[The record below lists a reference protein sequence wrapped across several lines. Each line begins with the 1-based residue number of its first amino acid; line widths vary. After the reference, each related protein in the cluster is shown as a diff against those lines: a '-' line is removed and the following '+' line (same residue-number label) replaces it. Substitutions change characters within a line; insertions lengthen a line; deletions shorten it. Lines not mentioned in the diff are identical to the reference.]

1 TTKADNETLLLEQIK
16 HLNTLIEKLESKPS
30 TDGNNNKGLKVKIGK
45 LQFTKKEMKEMPR
58 LKDFSIRQKENGV
71 YEIRFRRYGYNESFS
86 SKDFS
91 VAKQKAFMW
100 LSEFEDEIR
109 AKKRISTEI
118 KESKGNYDNVIFGSF
133 ADNYMKTVKKKM
145 VQPNTYA
152 SIYNIFKLHILSKY
166 RALPL
171 KKINAML
178 LQKHLTELHE
188 RIPRVAESVKTLLNN
203 IFDYALNNGLIER
216 NPVKAVYIPKHIRET
231 GKALTIEEEK
241 EFVSRIRGSR
251 FETIY
256 LKLLYCGCRPCELS
270 GIQENVKDNTLT
282 IKNGKLKSYQ
292 KILYRTIPIFPKYKP
307 YATGKEIK
315 VNTQTLSEE
324 FRNFCPNH
332 TLKDLRHTFTT
343 RARECGI
350 DNELVS
356 LWTGHSLG
364 NITASVYTQYC
375 KYFNNRLQ
383 YVVSVAERR
392 GFVRSKQRL
401 RRNSDC
407 YCKTVNRVHN
417 SPKLFS

>member
-1 TTKADNETLLLEQIK
+1 MQNYKREKETTKADNETLLLEQIK

-30 TDGNNNKGLKVKIGK
+30 TDGNRGLKVKIGK

-100 LSEFEDEIR
+100 LSEFEDEIK
-109 AKKRISTEI
+109 AKKQFSVEI
-118 KESKGNYDNVIFGSF
+118 KESKSNYDNVIFGSF

-166 RALPL
+166 RTLPL

-203 IFDYALNNGLIER
+203 IFDYALNNGLIDR
-216 NPVKAVYIPKHIRET
+216 NPVKAVYIPKHIRAT
-231 GKALTIEEEK
+231 GKALTMEEEK
-241 EFVSRIRGSR
+241 EFIRKIKGSR

-256 LKLLYCGCRPCELS
+256 LKLLYS
-270 GIQENVKDNTLT
+270 G
-282 IKNGKLKSYQ
+282 
-292 KILYRTIPIFPKYKP
+292 
-307 YATGKEIK
+307 
-315 VNTQTLSEE
+315 
-324 FRNFCPNH
+324 
-332 TLKDLRHTFTT
+332 
-343 RARECGI
+343 
-350 DNELVS
+350 
-356 LWTGHSLG
+356 
-364 NITASVYTQYC
+364 
-375 KYFNNRLQ
+375 
-383 YVVSVAERR
+383 
-392 GFVRSKQRL
+392 
-401 RRNSDC
+401 
-407 YCKTVNRVHN
+407 
-417 SPKLFS
+417 

>member
-1 TTKADNETLLLEQIK
+1 MENYKRKTRTTKADNETLLLEQMKNLTALIK
-16 HLNTLIEKLESKPS
+16 ELKSTPS
-30 TDGNNNKGLKVKIGK
+30 TDGNKGLKVKIGK
-45 LQFTKKEMKEMPR
+45 LQFTKKEISKMPR
-58 LKDFSIRQKENGV
+58 LKDVSIRQKENGV

-100 LSEFEDEIR
+100 LSEFEDEIK
-109 AKKRISTEI
+109 AKKQFSVEI
-118 KESKGNYDNVIFGSF
+118 KESKSNYDNVIFGSF

-166 RALPL
+166 RTLPL

-203 IFDYALNNGLIER
+203 IFDYALNNGLIDR
-216 NPVKAVYIPKHIRET
+216 NPVKAVYIPKHIRAT
-231 GKALTIEEEK
+231 GKALTMEEEK
-241 EFVSRIRGSR
+241 EFIRKIKGSR

-256 LKLLYCGCRPCELS
+256 LKLLYSGCRPCELS
-270 GIQENVKDNTLT
+270 GIQENLKDNTLT
-282 IKNGKLKSYQ
+282 IKNGKLKNYQ

-343 RARECGI
+343 RARECEI
-350 DNELVS
+350 DNELVAV
-356 LWTGHSLG
+356 WTGHSLG
-364 NITASVYTQYC
+364 NITASVYTHFSIEFQ
-375 KYFNNRLQ
+375 Q
-383 YVVSVAERR
+383 
-392 GFVRSKQRL
+392 KQAQ
-401 RRNSDC
+401 
-407 YCKTVNRVHN
+407 
-417 SPKLFS
+417 KLMY

>member
-1 TTKADNETLLLEQIK
+1 MTATFVKYKI
-16 HLNTLIEKLESKPS
+16 TLIEKLESKPS
-30 TDGNNNKGLKVKIGK
+30 TDGNKGLKVKIGK
-45 LQFTKKEMKEMPR
+45 LQFTKKEIEKMPR

-86 SKDFS
+86 SKGFN
-91 VAKQKAFMW
+91 VAKQKAFTW

-109 AKKRISTEI
+109 AKKRFSVET
-118 KESKGNYDNVIFGSF
+118 KESRGNYDNVIFGAF

-166 RALPL
+166 RTLPL
-171 KKINAML
+171 KEINAML

-203 IFDYALNNGLIER
+203 IFDYALNNGLIDR
-216 NPVKAVYIPKHIRET
+216 NPVKAVYIPKHIRQT
-231 GKALTIEEEK
+231 GKALTMEEER
-241 EFVSRIRGSR
+241 EFVRKINGSR

-256 LKLLYCGCRPCELS
+256 LKLLYSGCRPCELS
-270 GIQENVKDNTLT
+270 GIQENLKDNTLT

-324 FRNFCPNH
+324 FRDFCPNH

-343 RARECGI
+343 RARECEI
-350 DNELVS
+350 DNELVAV
-356 LWTGHSLG
+356 WTGHSLG
-364 NITASVYTQYC
+364 NITASVYTHFSIEFQ
-375 KYFNNRLQ
+375 Q
-383 YVVSVAERR
+383 
-392 GFVRSKQRL
+392 KQA
-401 RRNSDC
+401 
-407 YCKTVNRVHN
+407 K
-417 SPKLFS
+417 KLIY

>member
-1 TTKADNETLLLEQIK
+1 MQNYKRKQRTTKADNETLLLEQIK

-30 TDGNNNKGLKVKIGK
+30 IGGNGRKGLKVKIGK

-71 YEIRFRRYGYNESFS
+71 YEIRFRKYGYNESFS

-91 VAKQKAFMW
+91 IAKQKAFTW

-109 AKKRISTEI
+109 AKKEFSVET
-118 KESKGNYDNVIFGSF
+118 KESKGNYDNVIFGAF

-166 RALPL
+166 RTLPL

-203 IFDYALNNGLIER
+203 IFDYALNNGLIDR

-231 GKALTIEEEK
+231 GKALTLEEEK
-241 EFVSRIRGSR
+241 EFVRKIKGSR

-270 GIQENVKDNTLT
+270 GIQENLKDNTLT

-307 YATGKEIK
+307 YATGKGIK

-343 RARECGI
+343 RARECEI
-350 DNELVS
+350 DNELVAV
-356 LWTGHSLG
+356 WTGHSLG
-364 NITASVYTQYC
+364 NITASVYTHFSIEFQ
-375 KYFNNRLQ
+375 Q
-383 YVVSVAERR
+383 
-392 GFVRSKQRL
+392 KQAQ
-401 RRNSDC
+401 
-407 YCKTVNRVHN
+407 
-417 SPKLFS
+417 KLMY